1 MRKIFFNCILL
12 SSFLFSNA
20 NLNIEYNQL
29 QHISYQNNI
38 IPNQLILNF
47 KKAYWQKMLDF
58 SITNMNKQV
67 TINIDNIHTHPVI
80 MGIVF
85 NTVTISIPEN
95 KEINKK
101 FKININENN
110 SKKNTENEIEF
121 LFLMLKKYPNN
132 YYLREELILNF
143 HMFNTIKD
151 SKSCIKIYDTSNAVL
166 KERIIRN
173 QYQYI
178 FDCYTD
184 LNKTDEAFKLLSLA
198 DKIISK
204 NERYIILEKKAFLY
218 QINNELEKS
227 KFFYQKSI
235 YLLEETDFSMQMKN
249 FNEEQKR
256 EILNIKN
263 NELKRLKNLYNN
275 EPLADSQRQPTI

>member
-1 MRKIFFNCILL
+1 VRKIFFNCILL